1 MKKFILLILFLPLFS
16 VYAQFTETEVKNMI
30 SQASEKEL
38 VFNCSRFLQENHYHF
53 AELIT
58 NRLLEINPESP
69 NYNYR
74 KGFIVLGIR
83 RDETSAIKYLTKA
96 TKDSKIQK
104 NYDMY
109 SVGEDAVPA
118 DAFYHLGRAFH
129 LDEQFEKAVESYKK
143 FLELTARESELIPEA
158 KKRIVQCSVAKK
170 LIGQPQNVNIRNVGP
185 SVNTEYA
192 DFSSNISLD
201 GGALYLTS
209 RRPWNDKSSDN
220 FKDPLLN
227 HYPEDVYQASR
238 NGDSWES
245 PNRMGMCKP
254 QFNEATVSVSIDE
267 RRVYTYNDKIGI
279 GDIYFS
285 DFKDGKFSEILP
297 VEFKGVNDEKW
308 WETHYTV
315 SPNGNL
321 IFFVSDKP
329 GGFGKRDIY
338 FMEKVNGQ
346 WSKPENIGGNINT
359 WSDEDAPFM
368 GLDNNTLYF
377 SSNDSSS
384 MGEFDIF
391 MTVRDENGIW
401 AEPVNL
407 GYPINSVGDDI
418 FYTHTADGKKAYFT
432 SFRKGG
438 LGERD
443 IYETDVISNVK
454 NVAFLNGQIIHSKGK
469 EIPESSYIT
478 LQCVDCD
485 DKKENIILPRI
496 RDGIFLSSL
505 EKCKKYELKYFY
517 GPSDKN
523 PLKQSFSTSCDI
535 SYQEI
540 KRKVIL
546 DDDNK
551 RIIPIYEYRFEG
563 LVADKSSG
571 KPVQNAKIEI
581 LDRNNRNLVESYSS
595 QMNGVFRSNIANGKA
610 FGDSLVY
617 KVNVSADGFLS
628 QSFDIKEGLGLDSLI
643 KKSFLIDKKAP
654 GTDLGPFLILYN
666 FDKYDLRPDAIVI
679 LNKIVDVMNLNPD
692 IKIELGSHTDSR
704 GNDGY
709 NQKLSEKRA
718 KSAAQYIASRISDPS
733 RIKFKGYGES
743 KLKNKCDDGV
753 KCSAA
758 DHQVNRRTEFIIIE

>member
-1 MKKFILLILFLPLFS
+1 MKKIIWFFLFLPVFG
-16 VYAQFTETEVKNMI
+16 VVGQFTETEVKNMI

-74 KGFIVLGIR
+74 KGFIVLGMR
-83 RDETSAIKYLTKA
+83 RDEVTAIKYLTKA
-96 TKDSKIQK
+96 TKGSKIQR

-118 DAFYHLGRAFH
+118 DAFFHLGRAYH
-129 LDEQFEKAVESYKK
+129 LDEQFEKAVENYKK
-143 FLELTARESELIPEA
+143 FLELTAKESELIPEA

-170 LIGQPQNVNIRNVGP
+170 LIAQPQNVNIRNIGP
-185 SVNTEYA
+185 TINTVYA

-201 GGALYLTS
+201 GGALYFTS
-209 RRPWNDKSSDN
+209 RRPWADKSSDN
-220 FKDPLLN
+220 FRDPMLN
-227 HYPEDVYQASR
+227 HFPEDIYQASR
-238 NGDSWES
+238 NGDSWKS

-285 DFKDGKFSEILP
+285 DYRDGKFSDILP
-297 VEFKGVNDEKW
+297 VEFKGVNDNKW
-308 WETHYTV
+308 WDTHYTV
-315 SPNGNL
+315 SPDGKM

-329 GGFGKRDIY
+329 GGYGKRDIY
-338 FMEKVNGQ
+338 FMERLNGD

-359 WSDEDAPFM
+359 WSDEDSPFM

-401 AEPVNL
+401 SEPVNL

-443 IYETDVISNVK
+443 IYETDLVSNVK

-469 EIPESSYIT
+469 EIPETSYIT
-478 LQCVDCD
+478 LKCADCE
-485 DKKENIILPRI
+485 DKSESIINPRI
-496 RDGIFLSSL
+496 RDGVFLSTL
-505 EKCKKYELKYFY
+505 DKCKNYQLSYYY
-517 GPSDKN
+517 GPGDKR

-540 KRKVIL
+540 SRKVIL
-546 DDDNK
+546 DEDDQ
-551 RIIPIYEYRFEG
+551 IIFPIYNYRFEG
-563 LVADKSSG
+563 LVADKSNG
-571 KPVQNAKIEI
+571 KPVQNAK
-581 LDRNNRNLVESYSS
+581 VELIDKNGSVTAVTSS
-595 QMNGVFRSNIANGKA
+595 STGIVSADITKGKA
-610 FGDSLVY
+610 FGDSLIY
-617 KVNVSADGFLS
+617 KVNISADGYIS
-628 QSFDIKEGLGLDSLI
+628 QSFELKEALTLDSVV

-666 FDKYDLRPDAIVI
+666 FDKYDLRPDAIEI
-679 LNKIVDVMNLNPD
+679 LNKVVDVMNQNPE
-692 IKIELGSHTDSR
+692 IKVELGSHTDSR
-704 GNDGY
+704 GKDAY
-709 NQKLSEKRA
+709 NQKLSQKRA
-718 KSAAQYIASRISDPS
+718 ESAADYIAKRITDPS
-733 RIKFKGYGES
+733 RITFKGYGET

-753 KCSAA
+753 KCNEA
-758 DHQVNRRTEFIIIE
+758 DHQVNRRTEFIIKE

>member
-1 MKKFILLILFLPLFS
+1 MKKLISLLLFLPVFG
-16 VYAQFTETEVKNMI
+16 VFAQFTETEVKNMI

-38 VFNCSRFLQENHYHF
+38 VFNCSRFLQENHYYF
-53 AELIT
+53 ADLIT

-74 KGFIVLGIR
+74 KGFIVLGMR
-83 RDETSAIKYLTKA
+83 RDEVAAIKFLTKA

-118 DAFYHLGRAFH
+118 DAFYHLGRAYH
-129 LDEQFEKAVESYKK
+129 LDEQFEKAVDSYKK
-143 FLELTARESELIPEA
+143 FLELTTKESELIPEA

-170 LIGQPQNVNIRNVGP
+170 LIAQPQNTNIRNIGP
-185 SVNTEYA
+185 TINTEYA

-201 GGALYLTS
+201 GGSLYLTS
-209 RRPWNDKSSDN
+209 RRPWADKSSDN
-220 FKDPLLN
+220 FRDPMLN
-227 HYPEDVYQASR
+227 HFPEDIYQAARS
-238 NGDSWES
+238 GDSWKT

-285 DFKDGKFSEILP
+285 DYRDGKFSDILP
-297 VEFKGVNDEKW
+297 VEFKGVNDDKW
-308 WETHYTV
+308 WDTHYTV
-315 SPNGNL
+315 SPDGKM

-329 GGFGKRDIY
+329 GGYGKRDIY
-338 FMEKVNGQ
+338 FMERVNGD
-346 WSKPENIGGNINT
+346 WTKPENIGGNINS
-359 WSDEDAPFM
+359 WSDEDSPFM
-368 GLDNNTLYF
+368 GLDNSTLYF
-377 SSNDSSS
+377 SSNDSTS

-401 AEPVNL
+401 SEPVNL
-407 GYPINSVGDDI
+407 GYPVNSVGDDI

-438 LGERD
+438 FGERD
-443 IYETDVISNVK
+443 IYETDLVSNVK

-469 EIPESSYIT
+469 EIPETSYMT
-478 LQCVDCD
+478 LKCTDCE
-485 DKKENIILPRI
+485 DKSENIVNPRI
-496 RDGIFLSSL
+496 RDGVFLSTL
-505 EKCKKYELKYFY
+505 DKCKNYELTYFY
-517 GPSDKN
+517 GPGDKR

-535 SYQEI
+535 SFQEI
-540 KRKVIL
+540 NRKVIL
-546 DDDNK
+546 DEDGQI
-551 RIIPIYEYRFEG
+551 IIPIYEYRFEG
-563 LVADKSSG
+563 LVADKSNG
-571 KPVQNAKIEI
+571 KPVQNAKVE
-581 LDRNNRNLVESYSS
+581 LVDKNGLTENVTTDSNGLVSTSIAKGKSY
-595 QMNGVFRSNIANGKA
+595 
-610 FGDSLVY
+610 GDSLIY

-628 QSFDIKEGLGLDSLI
+628 QSFELKEGLTLDSLV

-666 FDKYDLRPDAIVI
+666 FDKYDLRPDAIEI
-679 LNKIVDVMNLNPD
+679 LNKVVDVMNQNPE
-692 IKIELGSHTDSR
+692 IKVELGSHTDSR
-704 GNDGY
+704 GNDAY
-709 NQKLSEKRA
+709 NQKLSQKRA
-718 KSAAQYIASRISDPS
+718 ESAADYIAKRISNPS
-733 RIKFKGYGES
+733 RITYKGYGET

-758 DHQVNRRTEFIIIE
+758 DHQINRRTEFIIKE

>member
-1 MKKFILLILFLPLFS
+1 M
-16 VYAQFTETEVKNMI
+16 
-30 SQASEKEL
+30 
-38 VFNCSRFLQENHYHF
+38 
-53 AELIT
+53 
-58 NRLLEINPESP
+58 
-69 NYNYR
+69 
-74 KGFIVLGIR
+74 
-83 RDETSAIKYLTKA
+83 
-96 TKDSKIQK
+96 
-104 NYDMY
+104 
-109 SVGEDAVPA
+109 
-118 DAFYHLGRAFH
+118 
-129 LDEQFEKAVESYKK
+129 
-143 FLELTARESELIPEA
+143 
-158 KKRIVQCSVAKK
+158 AKK
-170 LIGQPQNVNIRNVGP
+170 LIKQPLNVGIRNIG
-185 SVNTEYA
+185 STINTEYA

-209 RRPWNDKSSDN
+209 RRPWADKSSDN
-220 FKDPLLN
+220 FRDPMLN
-227 HYPEDVYQASR
+227 HFPEDIYQASR
-238 NGDSWES
+238 NGDSWNS
-245 PNRMGMCKP
+245 PNRMSMCKP
-254 QFNEATVSVSIDE
+254 QYNEATVSVSIDE

-279 GDIYFS
+279 GDIYYSDYRDGRFS
-285 DFKDGKFSEILP
+285 DILP
-297 VEFKGVNDEKW
+297 VEFKGVNDDKW
-308 WETHYTV
+308 WDTHYTV
-315 SPNGNL
+315 SPNGNM
-321 IFFVSDKP
+321 IFFVSDKS

-338 FMEKVNGQ
+338 FMEKLNGE

-401 AEPVNL
+401 SEPVNL

-443 IYETDVISNVK
+443 IYETDLVSNVK

-478 LQCVDCD
+478 IKCTDCD
-485 DKKENIILPRI
+485 DKTENIINPRI
-496 RDGIFLSSL
+496 RDGVFLSTL
-505 EKCKKYELKYFY
+505 DKCKKYELKYYY
-517 GPSDKN
+517 GPEDKK

-546 DDDNK
+546 DEDDK
-551 RIIPIYEYRFEG
+551 TIIPIYEYRFEG
-563 LVADKSSG
+563 LVADKANG
-571 KPVQNAKIEI
+571 KPVQNAKVEI
-581 LDRNNRNLVESYSS
+581 LAKSNQVEANTSGTD
-595 QMNGVFRSNIANGKA
+595 GVFKSNIAKGKSY
-610 FGDSLVY
+610 GDSLTY
-617 KVNVSADGFLS
+617 TVNVSADGYLS
-628 QSFDIKEGLGLDSLI
+628 QTFEIKEGLTVDSVI

-666 FDKYDLRPDAIVI
+666 FDKFDLRPDAVVI
-679 LNKIVDVMNLNPD
+679 LNKIVDVMNQNPD

-718 KSAAQYIASRISDPS
+718 ESASSYIAQRITNPS
-733 RIKFKGYGES
+733 RMTYKGYGES

-753 KCSAA
+753 KCSEA
-758 DHQVNRRTEFIIIE
+758 DHQVNRRTEFIIKE

>member
-1 MKKFILLILFLPLFS
+1 MKKIIALILFLPLYN
-16 VYAQFTETEVKNMI
+16 VNAQYTETEVKNMI

-38 VFNCSRFLQENHYHF
+38 VFNSSRFLQENHYHF
-53 AELIT
+53 AELIS

-74 KGFIVLGIR
+74 KGFIVLGMR
-83 RDETSAIKYLTKA
+83 RDEVSAIKFLTKA
-96 TKDSKIQK
+96 TKGSKIQK

-118 DAFYHLGRAFH
+118 DAFFHLGRSYH
-129 LDEQFEKAVESYKK
+129 LDEQFDKAVENYTK

-170 LIGQPQNVNIRNVGP
+170 LIKQPLNVGIRNIG
-185 SVNTEYA
+185 STINTEYA

-209 RRPWNDKSSDN
+209 RRPWADKSSDN
-220 FKDPLLN
+220 FRDPMLN
-227 HYPEDVYQASR
+227 HFPEDIYQASR
-238 NGDSWES
+238 NGDSWKS
-245 PNRMGMCKP
+245 PNRMSMCKP

-279 GDIYFS
+279 GDIYYS
-285 DFKDGKFSEILP
+285 DYRDGRFSEILP
-297 VEFKGVNDEKW
+297 VEFKGVNDDKW
-308 WETHYTV
+308 WDTHYTV
-315 SPNGNL
+315 SPNGNM
-321 IFFVSDKP
+321 IFFVSDKS

-338 FMEKVNGQ
+338 FMEKLNGE

-401 AEPVNL
+401 SEPVNL

-443 IYETDVISNVK
+443 IYETDLVSNVK

-478 LQCVDCD
+478 IKCTDCD
-485 DKKENIILPRI
+485 DKTENIINPRI
-496 RDGIFLSSL
+496 RDGVFLSTL
-505 EKCKKYELKYFY
+505 DKCKKYELKYYY
-517 GPSDKN
+517 GPEDKK

-535 SYQEI
+535 SYQDI

-546 DDDNK
+546 DEDDK
-551 RIIPIYEYRFEG
+551 TIIPIYEYRFEG
-563 LVADKSSG
+563 LVADKANG
-571 KPVQNAKIEI
+571 KPVQNAKVEI
-581 LDRNNRNLVESYSS
+581 LAKSNQVEANSS
-595 QMNGVFRSNIANGKA
+595 GTDGVFKSNIAKGKSY
-610 FGDSLVY
+610 GDSLTY
-617 KVNVSADGFLS
+617 KVNVSADSYLS
-628 QSFDIKEGLGLDSLI
+628 QTFEIKEGLTVDSVI

-666 FDKYDLRPDAIVI
+666 FDKFDLRPDAVVI
-679 LNKIVDVMNLNPD
+679 LNKIVDVMNQNPD

-718 KSAAQYIASRISDPS
+718 QSASSYIAQRITNPS
-733 RIKFKGYGES
+733 RMTYKGYGES

-753 KCSAA
+753 KCSEA
-758 DHQVNRRTEFIIIE
+758 DHQVNRRTEFIIKE